1 MGASLV
7 YLNEP
12 NTEIEHEV
20 GSNEYLKYAAGS
32 MQGWRLNMEDAHV
45 ANSKFNNN
53 DNEALFGVFDG
64 HGGREVAVFSNAHY
78 EEILKKEFKSKDKDV
93 REGLR
98 VSFLNVDV
106 EIKTP
111 QGQNELGNLRRDKPP
126 KKPALLNILSDE
138 REKKEE
144 EQTNEEMML
153 DSIGCTSNVIYI
165 NRD

>member
-1 MGASLV
+1 M
-7 YLNEP
+7 
-12 NTEIEHEV
+12 
-20 GSNEYLKYAAGS
+20 
-32 MQGWRLNMEDAHV
+32 
-45 ANSKFNNN
+45 
-53 DNEALFGVFDG
+53 FDG

-106 EIKTP
+106 ELKTP

-138 REKKEE
+138 REKKED

>member
-1 MGASLV
+1 M
-7 YLNEP
+7 
-12 NTEIEHEV
+12 
-20 GSNEYLKYAAGS
+20 
-32 MQGWRLNMEDAHV
+32 
-45 ANSKFNNN
+45 
-53 DNEALFGVFDG
+53 FDG
-64 HGGREVAVFSNAHY
+64 HGGREVAVISNAHY

-106 EIKTP
+106 ELKTP

-138 REKKEE
+138 REKKED